1 MPETSLENLAE
12 NIGEDVETD
21 AGSAVAA
28 GEVSPAQSREGEPL
42 EEEPREDGGDE
53 PRVEDPPGGEDV
65 GAKHPD
71 AQSSDDSGETDA
83 DKAGAETRDGED
95 GGAKARNTKSR
106 ETKTRDSKPRD
117 CEARETKTRD
127 SKPRDSKPRDSKPR
141 ADKVLLAAVDEIRDI
156 IAEVV
161 PLEEVGDSVG
171 SRVDGERLL
180 THFFACLKPGY
191 VGWHWAIT
199 VARAPRQ
206 KHTTVCEIDLLP
218 GPGALLA
225 PEWVPWEERLEPSDV
240 NPSDVLPYRAND
252 ERLVP
257 IREVSEN
264 GDSGPLSRVRV
275 LSDEGVN
282 DALARW
288 SKRGKGRVQA
298 RKVPSTCASC
308 GFLVKID
315 GPLGDKFGVCTN
327 EWSTNDASVVSLA
340 DSCGAHSETDVE
352 RQGSDWPV
360 TPPRIN
366 EFDLEILTQ

>member
-42 EEEPREDGGDE
+42 EKESREDGGDE
-53 PRVEDPPGGEDV
+53 PRVEDPRGGE
-65 GAKHPD
+65 G
-71 AQSSDDSGETDA
+71 
-83 DKAGAETRDGED
+83 

-106 ETKTRDSKPRD
+106 ETKTRDS
-117 CEARETKTRD
+117 EARETKT
-127 SKPRDSKPRDSKPR
+127 RDSKPRDSKPR

-240 NPSDVLPYRAND
+240 NPADVLPYRAND

>member
-28 GEVSPAQSREGEPL
+28 GEVSPAQSREGEPS
-42 EEEPREDGGDE
+42 EKEPREDGGDE
-53 PRVEDPPGGEDV
+53 PRVEEPRGGEDG

-106 ETKTRDSKPRD
+106 KTKTRDSKPRD
-117 CEARETKTRD
+117 CEAREARTRD

-240 NPSDVLPYRAND
+240 NPADVLPYRAND

-275 LSDEGVN
+275 LSDQGVN

>member
-1 MPETSLENLAE
+1 MPETSLENLVE

-42 EEEPREDGGDE
+42 EEEPREDGG
-53 PRVEDPPGGEDV
+53 
-65 GAKHPD
+65 AKHPD

-83 DKAGAETRDGED
+83 DKAGGETRDGED
-95 GGAKARNTKSR
+95 GGAKARNTKSG

-117 CEARETKTRD
+117 CEARETKTRDSKPRD

-240 NPSDVLPYRAND
+240 NPADVLPYRAND

-275 LSDEGVN
+275 LSDQGVN

-327 EWSTNDASVVSLA
+327 EWSANDASVVSLA